1 MRPGLDCDIRLAGE
15 RLTCEGACLLRS
27 VSPLPPLKLAPGM
40 VQYAVLTALL
50 GCMAVYAAPT
60 TVTSFSNAAIAK
72 VKSNLLQI
80 ATHR

>member
-1 MRPGLDCDIRLAGE
+1 
-15 RLTCEGACLLRS
+15 
-27 VSPLPPLKLAPGM
+27 M

-50 GCMAVYAAPT
+50 GCVAVYAAPT
-60 TVTSFSNAAIAK
+60 TVTSFSDAAITK